1 MVSVSCAPAR
11 GGHVAPVVV
20 LATAAYAWFAAGT
33 TPFTVP
39 ADVVTGVPLV
49 LVAAVYVLQRIRP
62 GTWPW
67 HRLDADHPPA
77 GGTAVPWIA
86 LVVLLVGSELASFV
100 AGPRATHP
108 TVSSLTDTLFRW
120 QAAKAVV
127 YFGWL
132 SLCWY
137 FVRR

>member
-1 MVSVSCAPAR
+1 M
-11 GGHVAPVVV
+11 PVVV
-20 LATAAYAWFAAGT
+20 LAAAAYAWFAAGT
-33 TPFTVP
+33 KPFTVP
-39 ADVVTGVPLV
+39 ADVTTAVPLV
-49 LVAAVYVLQRIRP
+49 LMAAVYVLQRIRP
-62 GTWPW
+62 GTGPW
-67 HRLDADHPPA
+67 RRLDDAGHPPA

-86 LVVLLVGSELASFV
+86 LVVLLVGSEVASFV

-120 QAAKAVV
+120 QAAKAAV